1 MELTVLTARRER
13 VPAIEGRMGWE
24 EKGVRKRNAARRAP
38 RVVANDTTAG
48 PNARGWLGRRRTAK
62 LRARGEKEEEEMEE
76 RRERKASKAM
86 FGGAIM
92 K

>member
-1 MELTVLTARRER
+1 MVVDER
-13 VPAIEGRMGWE
+13 PSSERG
-24 EKGVRKRNAARRAP
+24 
-38 RVVANDTTAG
+38 RVVEA
-48 PNARGWLGRRRTAK
+48 
-62 LRARGEKEEEEMEE
+62 EEEEEEAEE

>member
-1 MELTVLTARRER
+1 MVVDER
-13 VPAIEGRMGWE
+13 PSSERG
-24 EKGVRKRNAARRAP
+24 
-38 RVVANDTTAG
+38 RVVEA
-48 PNARGWLGRRRTAK
+48 
-62 LRARGEKEEEEMEE
+62 EEEEEEVEEAEE